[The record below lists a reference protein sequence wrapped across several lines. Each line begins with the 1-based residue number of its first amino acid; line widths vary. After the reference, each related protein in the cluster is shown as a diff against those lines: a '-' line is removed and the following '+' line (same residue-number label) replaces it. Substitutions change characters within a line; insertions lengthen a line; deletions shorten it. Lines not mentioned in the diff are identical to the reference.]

1 MKIVYSPL
9 RYPGG
14 KSKLARFVAFLC
26 EKNKINN
33 LDGHYVEPYAGG
45 ASVALY
51 LLLNG
56 YVSEISI
63 NDSDRSIY
71 AFWHTVLKKPKK
83 LVKTIAET
91 EINIEMWIKCREAQ
105 RNKNKV
111 ALFDLGFSTL
121 FLNRTNISGIIDGGV
136 IGGLEQRGR
145 YKMDC
150 RFNKKELIRR
160 IQKIAEHKKSIHLY
174 NLDALELVKKI
185 EKESER
191 NSIIYYFDPPY
202 YLKGE
207 SLYLNYYD
215 KSDHEQ
221 VSRMIQGIKNA
232 RWIVSYD
239 AAKEIKN
246 LYRGYKK
253 IEYSLW
259 HTARIAR
266 KGQEVLFFSRNL
278 VVPRVVDPQEI

>member
-1 MKIVYSPL
+1 MKIVDSPL

-33 LDGHYVEPYAGG
+33 IDGHYVEPYAGG
-45 ASVALY
+45 AAVALY
-51 LLLNG
+51 LILNG
-56 YVSEISI
+56 YVSEITI

-71 AFWHTVLKKPKK
+71 AFWHTVLNRPQK
-83 LVKTIAET
+83 LVKTIEEADIT
-91 EINIEMWIKCREAQ
+91 TEMWGKCREVQ
-105 RNKNKV
+105 RNKNGAV
-111 ALFDLGFSTL
+111 LFDLGFSTL
-121 FLNRTNISGIIDGGV
+121 FLNRTNISGIINGGV
-136 IGGLEQRGR
+136 IGGLEQRGQ

-160 IQKIAEHKKSIHLY
+160 IQKIAEQKERIHLY
-174 NLDALELVKKI
+174 NLDALELIKKI
-185 EKESER
+185 EKESES

-221 VSRMIQGIKNA
+221 VSRMIQGIKSA

-239 AAKEIKN
+239 AAEEIKN
-246 LYRGYKK
+246 LYRGYKR

-266 KGQEVLFFSRNL
+266 RGKEVMFFSRNL
-278 VVPRVVDPQEI
+278 NVPKYVNPQEI